1 MSAAGRF
8 AIEVRED
15 IRSAKL
21 LSAAVMGF
29 VSAANLIAS
38 SFAVGTSIFDG
49 SLAPYAVSG
58 VGLLIFGSLVGC
70 AFAALFSGL
79 RSATAKPPLPALLV
93 LAGIGTALNL
103 GAQSLFVTVVAVMA
117 ISAALTGICFL
128 LIGRLG
134 AASLLRFI
142 PYPVSGGFLAGTGGV
157 ACLLALSLMG
167 LDFGVRPIASL
178 LDADRVMVWG
188 PGLLFGICL
197 FLASRRWRRVPI
209 VPLGSLVAAGLVHLG
224 LLVFGV
230 SVDQAQTAELL
241 LSGAGAGGMWPSI
254 ELGDLSAIAW
264 GSVAA
269 QSPEIL
275 TIVFLN
281 LVAMV
286 LALGGL
292 ELGSRQELNWDGE
305 FVAAGATAITSAA
318 GGGPASCLTVVQSL
332 RNRMFGADTR
342 LTALFTAGVLGL
354 ALAYGGRIV
363 GLIPTPVVGGIL
375 LCTGISLVNDWVVRN
390 RKRLPATE
398 FGILASIFGAILMFG
413 FLEGVGIGMLV
424 TIVLLIF
431 RLSRLDPIKARHSVR
446 EQRSN
451 RRRSIPAQA
460 ILKEEGKRG
469 GIYQLRGYV
478 FFGSAYSLF
487 SRLEEDLATSR
498 SVCIVLDLRQVSGF
512 DFSAVR
518 SLCTFVSKAH
528 AAHWQVIICG
538 GTDRFNRRLE
548 DNLSAVEY
556 RWLILEGD
564 LDRALERCEDA
575 VINTCEAEKPEQDFQ
590 RTLIERVADDMV
602 DQLDRHAFFEDMI
615 GELHDWIEP
624 HGYAAGATVSGPDQP
639 LRGLLL
645 LVGGKVSVFDSAGRR
660 LRQCGPGDVLD
671 AGAAF
676 GDMKTDTH
684 TVADRSCWVAMLTPT
699 ARQLLE
705 ERDRTL
711 ALKVYR
717 YVILRSRATSR

>member
-1 MSAAGRF
+1 MSAAVRF

-15 IRSAKL
+15 IRSGKL
-21 LSAAVMGF
+21 LPAAVMGF

-38 SFAVGTSIFDG
+38 SFAVGASIFDG
-49 SLAPYAVSG
+49 PLTPYAVSG
-58 VGLLIFGSLVGC
+58 VGLLVFASLVGC
-70 AFAALFSGL
+70 VFAALFSGH

-93 LAGIGTALNL
+93 LAGIGSALNP
-103 GAQSLFVTVVAVMA
+103 GAQSLFVTVVAVVA
-117 ISAALTGICFL
+117 ISGALTGICFL

-134 AASLLRFI
+134 AANLLRFI

-178 LDADRVMVWG
+178 LDADRVTIWG
-188 PGLLFGICL
+188 SGLLFGICL

-224 LLVFGV
+224 LWAFSV
-230 SVDQAQTAELL
+230 SVDQAQAAELL

-254 ELGDLSAIAW
+254 ELGDLSAVAW
-264 GSVAA
+264 VSVAA
-269 QSPEIL
+269 QGPEIL

-292 ELGSRQELNWDGE
+292 ELGSRRELSWDGE
-305 FVAAGATAITSAA
+305 FVAAGAGAIATAS

-332 RNRMFGADTR
+332 RNQMFGADTR

-354 ALAYGGRIV
+354 ALVYGNRIV

-375 LCTGISLVNDWVVRN
+375 LCTGITLLNDWVVRN

-398 FGILASIFGAILMFG
+398 FGVLVSIFVAILMFG

-431 RLSRLDPIKARHSVR
+431 RLSRLDPVEDRFDVR
-446 EQRSN
+446 ERPSN

-460 ILKEEGKRG
+460 ILKEEGGRG
-469 GIYQLRGYV
+469 VVYKLRGYV

-487 SRLEEDLATSR
+487 SRLEEDLASSR
-498 SVCIVLDLRQVSGF
+498 SVCIVLDLQQVSGF

-528 AAHWQVIICG
+528 AARWKVIVCG

-556 RWLILEGD
+556 RWLVLEAD
-564 LDRALERCEDA
+564 LDRALERCEDV
-575 VINTCEAEKPEQDFQ
+575 VINRCEAEKPQQDFH
-590 RTLIERVADDMV
+590 RALIGRVADEMV
-602 DQLDRHAFFEDMI
+602 DQLDRQAFFEEMVD
-615 GELHDWIEP
+615 ELYDWIEP
-624 HGYAAGATVSGPDQP
+624 HGYAAGDTVSGPDEP
-639 LRGLLL
+639 LRGLQL
-645 LVGGKVSVFDSAGRR
+645 LVGGRVSVFDSAGRR

-684 TVADRSCWVAMLTPT
+684 TVADRSCWVAMLTPA

-705 ERDRTL
+705 ERNRAL
-711 ALKVYR
+711 ALKVDR
-717 YVILRSRATSR
+717 YVILRSSATGS

>member
-8 AIEVRED
+8 AIEFRED

-21 LSAAVMGF
+21 LPAAVMGF

-38 SFAVGTSIFDG
+38 SFAVGTLIFDG
-49 SLAPYAVSG
+49 PLTPYAVSG

-70 AFAALFSGL
+70 AFSALFSGH

-93 LAGIGTALNL
+93 LAGIGSALNL
-103 GAQSLFVTVVAVMA
+103 GAETLFATVVALMA
-117 ISAALTGICFL
+117 ISGALTGICFL

-157 ACLLALSLMG
+157 VCLLALSLMG
-167 LDFGVRPIASL
+167 LDFGVRPIAGL
-178 LDADRVMVWG
+178 LDADRVTVWAS
-188 PGLLFGICL
+188 GLLFGICL

-209 VPLGSLVAAGLVHLG
+209 IPLGSLVAAGLFHLG
-224 LLVFGV
+224 FWAFGV
-230 SVDQAQTAELL
+230 SVDEAQTAGLL
-241 LSGAGAGGMWPSI
+241 LSGAGAGRMWPSI
-254 ELGDLSAIAW
+254 GLGDLSAIAW
-264 GSVAA
+264 ASVVA

-292 ELGSRQELNWDGE
+292 ELGSKREVSWDGE
-305 FVAAGATAITSAA
+305 FVAAGATAIAA
-318 GGGPASCLTVVQSL
+318 ASGGGPASCLTVVQTL
-332 RNRMFGADTR
+332 RNQMFGADTR
-342 LTALFTAGVLGL
+342 LTGLFTAGVLGL
-354 ALAYGGRIV
+354 ALVYGSRIV

-375 LCTGISLVNDWVVRN
+375 LCTGIALLNDWVVRN

-398 FGILASIFGAILMFG
+398 FGVLASIFVAILMFG

-431 RLSRLDPIKARHSVR
+431 RLSRLDPIEARLTVR

-460 ILKEEGKRG
+460 ILMEEGGRG
-469 GIYQLRGYV
+469 VVYRLRGYV

-498 SVCIVLDLRQVSGF
+498 SVCIVLDLQQVSGF

-518 SLCTFVSKAH
+518 SLCAFVSKAH
-528 AAHWQVIICG
+528 GARWQVIVCG
-538 GTDRFNRRLE
+538 GTDRFKRRLE

-556 RWLILEGD
+556 RWLIHEAD
-564 LDRALERCEDA
+564 SDRAMERCEDA
-575 VINTCEAEKPEQDFQ
+575 VIDRCEEERPEQDF
-590 RTLIERVADDMV
+590 RGTLVERVADEMV
-602 DQLDRHAFFEDMI
+602 DQLDRQALFEEMI
-615 GELHDWIEP
+615 DELYDWIEP
-624 HGYAAGATVSGPDQP
+624 HGYAAGDTVSGPDEP
-639 LRGLLL
+639 LRGMQL
-645 LVGGKVSVFDSAGRR
+645 LVGGSVSVFDSAGRR

-676 GDMKTDTH
+676 GDRRPNTH
-684 TVADRSCWVAMLTPT
+684 TVADRSCWVAMLTP
-699 ARQLLE
+699 AACQLLE
-705 ERDRTL
+705 ANNRAL

-717 YVILRSRATSR
+717 YVALRSSAVS